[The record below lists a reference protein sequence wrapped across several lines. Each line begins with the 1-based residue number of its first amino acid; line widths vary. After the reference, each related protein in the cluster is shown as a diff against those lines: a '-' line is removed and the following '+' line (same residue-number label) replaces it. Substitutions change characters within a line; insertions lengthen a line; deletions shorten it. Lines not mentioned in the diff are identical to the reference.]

1 MICCKI
7 MECVHP
13 SSSQTRISVQSKL
26 KNTRFIVPDQ
36 NDIYDSPRKI
46 YSQTQQRIHEEYDE
60 ELNDEVHRDSAYS
73 SNQERIN
80 MQQLHYESLS
90 ECYSGYSF
98 IQSDFLTSNISSLQ
112 STTDEAYESEPTTM
126 TSSVKITKHIHP
138 NLEHE
143 FEYPSPP
150 PPVPDRRLKPD
161 YLKSPTIKSRLI
173 QQDNIDTVEY
183 SIIQKPKLLPLT
195 SIQQLV
201 ISTSNNS
208 NLSSTQIMNS
218 RHYCGSI
225 PVSNK
230 LIQSRIDTITI
241 KSKEDLN
248 DKIKDKRNTRV
259 LNCLHS
265 SKVDDNNNKRNTIP
279 KSPPSS
285 LNKMKIKK
293 RKLIIDFDEAT
304 NGLAILLPASK
315 DNFNDLTNKQNSNR
329 TSTPLTTKRVNGMI
343 KDQRAI
349 DNVKS
354 D

>member
-1 MICCKI
+1 
-7 MECVHP
+7 
-13 SSSQTRISVQSKL
+13 
-26 KNTRFIVPDQ
+26 
-36 NDIYDSPRKI
+36 
-46 YSQTQQRIHEEYDE
+46 
-60 ELNDEVHRDSAYS
+60 
-73 SNQERIN
+73 
-80 MQQLHYESLS
+80 
-90 ECYSGYSF
+90 
-98 IQSDFLTSNISSLQ
+98 
-112 STTDEAYESEPTTM
+112 
-126 TSSVKITKHIHP
+126 
-138 NLEHE
+138 
-143 FEYPSPP
+143 
-150 PPVPDRRLKPD
+150 
-161 YLKSPTIKSRLI
+161 
-173 QQDNIDTVEY
+173 
-183 SIIQKPKLLPLT
+183 
-195 SIQQLV
+195 
-201 ISTSNNS
+201 
-208 NLSSTQIMNS
+208 MNS

-315 DNFNDLTNKQNSNR
+315 DNFNDLTNNQNSNR